1 MTQPWNYPPGLTVTP
16 PASGLVA
23 LYSSV
28 SAYFTNLAINA
39 KVYLGLKYRDLYD
52 TSRVV
57 IIDGE
62 FDGSNTPRVRSAGR
76 FLAPWQKQ
84 STNPRELVGW
94 ERPVTLSIRAVD
106 ATDPD
111 NESKQVAATEALIES
126 TIQAVHNAMAV
137 DTEGNNIAIGQN
149 NIDWRESKAAWVDA
163 GTATQQTWGKEF
175 LVTFLYKC
183 VLFDLPVAVAF
194 PTPSL
199 EKGPL
204 LSNPQGGVNATVVSA
219 SSVSGTAIIGNLGM
233 RSPADVGFALKMLGA
248 ANAGNDGTFPIAAYL
263 SPNSVVIANANAVA
277 PDANSGNIA
286 WQIVP
291 AP

>member
-1 MTQPWNYPPGLTVTP
+1 MTQPWNYPPSFTP
-16 PASGLVA
+16 PPVKSALVA

-28 SAYFTNLAINA
+28 SQYFTDLSINA
-39 KVYLGLKYRDLYD
+39 KVYLGLRYRDLYD

-106 ATDPD
+106 PTNPD
-111 NESKQVAATEALIES
+111 DETLQTAATEALIES

-137 DTEGNNIAIGQN
+137 TPAGLNVAIGQN
-149 NIDWRESKAAWVDA
+149 NVDWRESKAAWVDA
-163 GTATQQTWGKEF
+163 GTATQQNWGKEF

-183 VLFDLPVAVAF
+183 VLFDLAEATAT
-194 PTPSL
+194 PTPNL
-199 EKGPL
+199 EKGPM
-204 LSNPQGGVNATVVSA
+204 LSNPSGGVNATIVSA
-219 SSVSGTAIIGNLGM
+219 SSSAQTAVIGNLGL
-233 RSPADVGFALKMLGA
+233 RTPGDVGLALKMSGA
-248 ANAGNDGTFPIAAYL
+248 ANAPNDGTFPIVAFL
-263 SPNSVVIANANAVA
+263 SPTTLVIANAAAVA
-277 PDANSGNIA
+277 PDANSGSIV
-286 WQIVP
+286 WQVVP
-291 AP
+291 QS